1 MCARTSGAK
10 VVTIKNGGDKASN
23 VPSTRAMINDGA
35 LVKSGD
41 LVMTHALAT
50 TYAISTRLPLLSGKA
65 LQDDKLRTPL
75 PPPHL

>member
-1 MCARTSGAK
+1 MCARTSGAN

-50 TYAISTRLPLLSGKA
+50 SKPTHV
-65 LQDDKLRTPL
+65 
-75 PPPHL
+75 PHLRNFHEASTAEWKSVTG